1 MYIWKNGSNVGVY
14 RCQVVYS
21 DLIAKTHTILLIDY
35 GRKMVVSFS
44 DVREVSV
51 AMNQSFLNSLS
62 QMASVHTFFLSGY
75 VAKSKLDNDLIN
87 FLCNKHYKY
96 RCDFEVGGVTFISI
110 FDVDNNLVKKGVAD
124 TIDIATMSI
133 IANNMA
139 SVIASNNTND
149 MIHNCLIPNKALLM
163 NSVLKPQCLDYA
175 TFINIAVTRISIENN
190 IVLLTVQTVVSI

>member
-1 MYIWKNGSNVGVY
+1 MYIWKNGSNTGVY

-44 DVREVSV
+44 DIREVSV
-51 AMNQSFLNSLS
+51 TMNQSFLNSLS
-62 QMASVHTFFLSGY
+62 QMASIHTFFLSGY
-75 VAKSKLDNDLIN
+75 VAKPKLNNDLIN
-87 FLCNKHYKY
+87 ILCNKYYKY

-110 FDVDNNLVKKGVAD
+110 YGVDNNLVNKGVAD

-139 SVIASNNTND
+139 SVIASNNTNN
-149 MIHNCLIPNKALLM
+149 MIQNYPIPNKALLI

-175 TFINIAVTRISIENN
+175 TFINIAITHISIENN
-190 IVLLTVQTVVSI
+190 IVLLTVQTVVSM

>member
-1 MYIWKNGSNVGVY
+1 MYIWKNGPNTGVY

-44 DVREVSV
+44 DVREVSMT
-51 AMNQSFLNSLS
+51 MNQSFLNSVC

-75 VAKSKLDNDLIN
+75 VAKPKLDNDLIN
-87 FLCNKHYKY
+87 ILCNKHYKY
-96 RCDFEVGGVTFISI
+96 RCDFEVSGVTFISI
-110 FDVDNNLVKKGVAD
+110 YDVDKNLVKKGVAD

-139 SVIASNNTND
+139 SVIASNNTNN
-149 MIHNCLIPNKALLM
+149 MIHNYPIPNKALLI
-163 NSVLKPQCLDYA
+163 NSVLKSQCLDYA
-175 TFINIAVTRISIENN
+175 TFINIAITHITIENN